1 MINNIKKLVLGLA
14 AILAIA
20 GPASATTFNNVPTNG
35 TPVVAYATPS
45 FDDTFNFSLDS
56 LISPYFSVAG
66 VAASASSVLDFPAPF
81 PDIVIPAVT
90 FTKFALYELGSTV
103 EIWSATPGTSFFS
116 KSGILEAGDYTLRIW
131 GTADATYGGGYV
143 VALQAAPVP
152 EPGEWAMILA
162 GLGIVG
168 FMARRRTGAR

>member
-66 VAASASSVLDFPAPF
+66 VAVSSSSVLDFPAPF